1 MKFILEEK
9 YKFEIEL
16 TEKELKEILR
26 EKCGDD
32 YFERLLARVIHSDDL
47 YELKQELIETGIE
60 HIEYNLDDFATS
72 DYRIDYTESVEYI
85 EEDK

>member
-26 EKCGDD
+26 ERCGDD
-32 YFERLLARVIHSDDL
+32 YFERLLARVINSDDL
-47 YELKQELIETGIE
+47 HELKQELIETGIE
-60 HIEYNLDDFATS
+60 YIEYNLDDFATS

>member
-26 EKCGDD
+26 ERCGDD
-32 YFERLLARVIHSDDL
+32 YFERLLAKVINSDDL
-47 YELKQELIETGIE
+47 HELKQELIETGIE
-60 HIEYNLDDFATS
+60 YIEYNLDDFATS